1 MKSKN
6 YVIGVD
12 GGGTKTITALTDL
25 EGKIL
30 KMAKSGPSN
39 LRNSGIKR
47 AVLNIGKGILKV
59 TENFEGQI
67 VSCFIALAAVE
78 EEYRERKEEIKKALF
93 KIPGISKILKGK
105 LIIGSDQLAALK
117 TGTDEKDGVILIAG
131 TGAVCHGWWKGKEA
145 KVSGWGWLNDEGSG
159 FWVGQKAFQVIFKA
173 LDGRSKKTLIKEEVF
188 KQFDVKNKEELMAKV
203 YGFTDSPE
211 DNFVKNVSL
220 MSIAVD
226 KAAKKDD
233 KVAKEIFTEAAKEL
247 ANSATRVIE
256 KLGIEREKF
265 PLIFVGKIFE
275 SNIVFKEVKKAI
287 KKVAPNVKFISPQG
301 KPVIGA
307 VKLAIEQILGD

>member
-12 GGGTKTITALTDL
+12 GGGTKTITALAGL

-47 AVLNIGKGILKV
+47 AVLNIGEGILKV

-93 KIPGISKILKGK
+93 KIPGLSKILKGK
-105 LIIGSDQLAALK
+105 LIIGSDQLTALRA
-117 TGTDEKDGVILIAG
+117 GTDKKDGVILIAG

-159 FWVGQKAFQVIFKA
+159 FWVGQKAFQAIFKA
-173 LDGRSKKTLIKEEVF
+173 SDGRSKKTLIKEEVF
-188 KQFDVKNKEELMAKV
+188 KQFNVKNKEELMAKV
-203 YGFTDSPE
+203 YGSIDLPE
-211 DNFVKNVSL
+211 DNFVRNVSL

-226 KAAKKDD
+226 EAAKKGDR
-233 KVAKEIFTEAAKEL
+233 VAKEIFTEAAKEL
-247 ANSATRVIE
+247 AKSATQVIE

-265 PLIFVGKIFE
+265 PLIFVGKMFE

-287 KKVAPNVKFISPQG
+287 KKVAPNVKFISPKV

>member
-1 MKSKN
+1 MKSKD

-12 GGGTKTITALTDL
+12 GGGTKTITALANL

-39 LRNSGIKR
+39 LRNLGIKK
-47 AVLNIGKGILKV
+47 AVFNIGEGILKV

-93 KIPGISKILKGK
+93 KIPGLSKILKGK
-105 LIIGSDQLAALK
+105 LIIGSDQLTALRA
-117 TGTDEKDGVILIAG
+117 GTDKKDGVILIAG
-131 TGAVCHGWWKGKEA
+131 TGAVCHGWWKGKEV

-159 FWVGQKAFQVIFKA
+159 FWVGQKAFQAILKA
-173 LDGRSKKTLIKEEVF
+173 LDGRNKKTKISEEVF
-188 KQFDVKNKEELMAKV
+188 KQFNVKNKEELMAKV
-203 YGFTDSPE
+203 YGSIDLPE

-226 KAAKKDD
+226 EAAKKGDR
-233 KVAKEIFTEAAKEL
+233 VAKEIFTEAAKEL
-247 ANSATRVIE
+247 AKSATQVIE
-256 KLGIEREKF
+256 KLDIEREKF

-275 SNIVFKEVKKAI
+275 SNIVFKEVKKEI